1 MYHEVTMLLMLIVRT
16 FGDQLCEKENSVDIT
31 KGTHLTNGDIYYN
44 GVRYQRNEYYRDNET
59 GVENGCIC
67 KKNKCLR
74 KCCPPGLG
82 YDYKKKTCAAHDH
95 VFDPPVWDEYR
106 LVRNV
111 NISKMFH
118 FVYGKMNCTVPD
130 FIRIRVGQAFK
141 NYHLRMVRNFYLDV
155 RS

>member
-1 MYHEVTMLLMLIVRT
+1 MYYKVTVLLVLLVKS
-16 FGDQLCEKENSVDIT
+16 FGAYQLCEKENSVDIT

-59 GVENGCIC
+59 GIEKGCIC
-67 KKNKCLR
+67 MKNKCLR

-82 YDYKKKTCAAHDH
+82 YDYKKRICVSHDH

-106 LVRNV
+106 VIRHG

-118 FVYGKMNCTVPD
+118 FMFGKMNCTLPD
-130 FIRIRVGQAFK
+130 YRIRLGQVFK
-141 NYHLRMVRNFYLDV
+141 DYHLRMVRIKIIF
-155 RS
+155 